1 MAIIFVEKTMIT
13 YDPLWRTMEE
23 KRVSQYRLKVEGI
36 SSSTLTRLKHNEPVT
51 TETLDRLCK
60 ILQCSVNEIIEYSE

>member
-1 MAIIFVEKTMIT
+1 MIT
-13 YDPLWRTMEE
+13 YDPLWRTMKE

-60 ILQCSVNEIIEYSE
+60 ILQCTVSEIIEYLE

>member
-1 MAIIFVEKTMIT
+1 MIT

-23 KRVSQYRLKVEGI
+23 KRVSQYRLKLEGI

-60 ILQCSVNEIIEYSE
+60 ILQCKVSEIIEYSE

>member
-1 MAIIFVEKTMIT
+1 MIT